1 VTGDAPALRPG
12 QPWGAPFSGEVD
24 VTVSGGDAD
33 LAAAIVGRPG
43 VRVAFEAS
51 PGSQLARAV
60 GLPRSPAVTR
70 PGRTVDGWLL
80 PLDAIEIELAPE
92 VGGPPAAGG
101 PALAVNA
108 VVIGA
113 PPGRLTW
120 RARSRNV
127 VVHADGRP
135 VHSGPATTVV
145 VANGQYLD
153 GADAVPRGHPGDGR
167 IEVHVYALR
176 RGERRAMRARLPR
189 GAHVPHPRLVA
200 ATARRVE
207 LALDGPWVA
216 HVDGVE
222 TPLTGTVRLSVKPGA
237 YRLAVPAP
245 G

>member
-1 VTGDAPALRPG
+1 MTGDSPALRPG
-12 QPWGAPFSGEVD
+12 QPWGAPFSGDVD
-24 VTVSGGDAD
+24 VAVGGGDAD
-33 LAAAIVGRPG
+33 LAAAIAHRPG
-43 VRVAFEAS
+43 VRVAFGPS
-51 PGSQLARAV
+51 PASQLARAV
-60 GLPRSPAVTR
+60 GLPGSPADTR

-80 PLDAIEIELAPE
+80 PLDVIEIE
-92 VGGPPAAGG
+92 PPAAGG

-108 VVIGA
+108 VVAGP

-120 RARSRNV
+120 WARSRTV

-167 IEVHVYALR
+167 VEVHVYALR

-189 GAHVPHPRLVA
+189 GAHIPHPRIVT

-216 HVDGVE
+216 VVDGVP
-222 TPLTGTVRLSVKPGA
+222 TTIAGTVRLSVRPGA